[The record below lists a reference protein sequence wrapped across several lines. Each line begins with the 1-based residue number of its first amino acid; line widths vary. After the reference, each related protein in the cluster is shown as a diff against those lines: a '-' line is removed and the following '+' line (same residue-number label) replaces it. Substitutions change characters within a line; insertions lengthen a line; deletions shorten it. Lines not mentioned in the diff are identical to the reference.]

1 MLSIVEVVSIDLAA
15 TTFRRFAEE
24 LILLIGKRVAVST
37 TYNKT
42 YEGDLVGIDENLN
55 IVLNNISGV
64 GDKVFKVVING
75 KFVQELSLI
84 EKPFDLKALADRLS
98 KVFPGMVKLRE
109 DIGAIIVMEKIK
121 VTPEGVEG
129 TGLAAEKVK
138 TVYEQFIKE
147 VKQTQP

>member
-1 MLSIVEVVSIDLAA
+1 VSIDLSA
-15 TTFRRFAEE
+15 TAFRRFAEE
-24 LILLIGKRVAVST
+24 VVTLIGKRVAVTT

-42 YEGDLVGIDENLN
+42 YEGDLMGVDENLN
-55 IVLNNISGV
+55 IILNNITGT
-64 GDKVFKVVING
+64 KEKAFKIIVNG
-75 KFVQELSLI
+75 RFIQEISLI
-84 EKPFDLKALADRLS
+84 EKPFDLKALADRLN

-138 TVYEQFIKE
+138 TVYEQFLKE
-147 VKQTQP
+147 IKQTQP

>member
-1 MLSIVEVVSIDLAA
+1 MLPYTRRGERYLAA
-15 TTFRRFAEE
+15 TAFRRFVEE
-24 LILLIGKRVAVST
+24 VVTLIGKRVAVST

-42 YEGDLVGIDENLN
+42 YEGDLVGVDENLN
-55 IVLNNISGV
+55 IILNNITGA
-64 GDKVFKVVING
+64 KEKAFKIVING
-75 KFVQELSLI
+75 RFVQEICLV
-84 EKPFDLKALADRLS
+84 EKPFDLRALADRLN

-129 TGLAAEKVK
+129 IGLAAEKVK
-138 TVYEQFIKE
+138 TVYEQFLKE

>member
-55 IVLNNISGV
+55 IVLNNVSGV

-109 DIGAIIVMEKIK
+109 DIRSIIVMDKIK
-121 VTPEGVEG
+121 VTEQGVEG
-129 TGLAAEKVK
+129 SGLAAERVK
-138 TVYEQFIKE
+138 SVFDEFIREIKG
-147 VKQTQP
+147 